1 MLDQPK
7 ITDSELADNLI
18 SFQGFFEY
26 LVIKNLWTSS
36 INKEKLKII
45 EKLRF
50 SQLRTSSILT
60 ANW

>member
-26 LVIKNLWTSS
+26 LVIKKLRTSS

-60 ANW
+60 AN

>member
-26 LVIKNLWTSS
+26 LVIKNL
-36 INKEKLKII
+36 
-45 EKLRF
+45 
-50 SQLRTSSILT
+50 
-60 ANW
+60 